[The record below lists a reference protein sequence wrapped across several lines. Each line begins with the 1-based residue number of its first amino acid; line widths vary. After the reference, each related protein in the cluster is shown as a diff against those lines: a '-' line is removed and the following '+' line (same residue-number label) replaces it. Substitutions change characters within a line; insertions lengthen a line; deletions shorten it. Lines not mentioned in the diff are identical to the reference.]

1 MNASL
6 KTVFFWFFICVSAL
20 LLWQSVRSTPQDRR
34 SPEISYSQ
42 FISEVQGGNIA
53 SVVITGSQIQGE
65 YRNTKGAFRLA
76 GPNNQ
81 GVYLDAL
88 QNKGVEIRF
97 KDVAT
102 DSLPL
107 QLLSTWAPLI
117 LLGALWF
124 FMIRQMQRR
133 RTTLSGG
140 TPSGTGPLGP
150 SS

>member
-6 KTVFFWFFICVSAL
+6 KTVFFWFFIGVSAL
-20 LLWQSVRSTPQDRR
+20 LFWQSVRSAPQDRR

-65 YRNTKGAFRLA
+65 YRNGKGGFRLA

-124 FMIRQMQRR
+124 FIIRQMQRR
-133 RTTLSGG
+133 RTIQSGG
-140 TPSGTGPLGP
+140 TAPAAG
-150 SS
+150 SSAPFS